1 MGEYE
6 ELLETLFC
14 IDYKIAQLRP
24 SQPHSG
30 TCNWIF
36 DHKVFH
42 DWIDSPQSAILL
54 LSGPAGCGKTVLTR
68 HIVEEVLAGRQIF
81 QDSSSTNLCASF
93 FCSWNDQAL
102 ATEESILRSVL
113 HQLLQLNPS
122 AQLLVRNCLLK
133 RTPFREYYDMDSDK
147 LWQALWDVV
156 AMDSMNHAIICID
169 AIEELKP
176 AVCDKIIAG
185 LHNLVKRFNEGA
197 ERSQRKL
204 RVLLSSR
211 PNSQYAVRHQHLR
224 VFQIPKI
231 QIENDIRAYLNH
243 KVSDLAFENDQF
255 ETAIA
260 EGSGREIVNKISS
273 GADGMF
279 MWARVAWE
287 DFSRGYFWDAAV
299 VARKLGE
306 LELMP
311 SGLNH
316 LYDKTLDRVPL
327 EWRKDM
333 WAVFSALAIA
343 KRPLSAA
350 ELGEAVAVASSNS
363 SQILNPVKLI
373 PFKGLDDFAE
383 KHFPDFIKSHEDGTI
398 TLSHGSVREYLLH
411 RAKMDK
417 PGLLE
422 RAEASMI
429 RACLGYIKF
438 FDQVQAQN
446 GRRPPIVRI
455 CSY

>member
-1 MGEYE
+1 M
-6 ELLETLFC
+6 
-14 IDYKIAQLRP
+14 
-24 SQPHSG
+24 
-30 TCNWIF
+30 
-36 DHKVFH
+36 
-42 DWIDSPQSAILL
+42 
-54 LSGPAGCGKTVLTR
+54 
-68 HIVEEVLAGRQIF
+68 LAGRQIF
-81 QDSSSTNLCASF
+81 EDSSSTNLCASF
-93 FCSWNDQAL
+93 FCSWNDQAI
-102 ATEESILRSVL
+102 ATEEAILRSLL

-133 RTPFREYYDMDSDK
+133 RTTFREVYDMDTDR
-147 LWQALWDVV
+147 LWKALWDVV
-156 AMDSMNHAIICID
+156 SMDSMRHAIICID
-169 AIEELKP
+169 AIEELDP
-176 AVCDKIIAG
+176 MVCDKLISG
-185 LHNLVKRFNEGA
+185 LHSLVKRFNEGNK
-197 ERSQRKL
+197 RSQRKL

-211 PNSQYAVRHQHLR
+211 PNSNYAARYRYLR
-224 VFQIPKI
+224 VFQIPKN
-231 QIENDIRAYLNH
+231 QIESDIRAYLNH
-243 KVSDLAFENDQF
+243 RVSNLAFINDQF
-255 ETAIA
+255 DAAIS
-260 EGSGREIVNKISS
+260 EGGGEDIVNKIASR
-273 GADGMF
+273 ADGMF

-299 VARKLGE
+299 IARKLGE

-311 SGLNH
+311 SGLNS

-333 WAVFSALAIA
+333 WSVFSTLVIA

-363 SQILNPVKLI
+363 SQILDPVKVT
-373 PFKGLDDFAE
+373 PYKGLDDFAE
-383 KHFPDFIKSHEDGTI
+383 KQFSDFIKTHEDGTI

-446 GRRPPIVRI
+446 GKSCNHPIL
-455 CSY
+455 